1 MADKKATVQI
11 DGLDPIE
18 LPIYQ
23 GTAGQDVIDVRTLG
37 SHGHFTYDPGFMST
51 GSCESAIT
59 YIDGGKGILLHR
71 GYPIEQL
78 ADGSDYIELCYLLL
92 NGELPTKEQ
101 YTDFSLQ
108 ITHSTMLDEKIQT
121 FSKASACFVEFP
133 STR

>member
-59 YIDGGKGILLHR
+59 YIDRTSQWEDKFTVNI
-71 GYPIEQL
+71 I
-78 ADGSDYIELCYLLL
+78 
-92 NGELPTKEQ
+92 K
-101 YTDFSLQ
+101 
-108 ITHSTMLDEKIQT
+108 
-121 FSKASACFVEFP
+121 
-133 STR
+133 